1 MIPPLT
7 TVDFDRRAFVA
18 AALELLAE
26 RMADAN
32 AAPRRVMVPH
42 RIIERVSTTR

>member
-1 MIPPLT
+1 
-7 TVDFDRRAFVA
+7 
-18 AALELLAE
+18 
-26 RMADAN
+26 MADAN